1 MTVEAGGQMFGI
13 PMEAI
18 VETVRVRSAEIRPV
32 GQAQAFV
39 LRNRTVPLI
48 ELAQTLGHAAAPA
61 VSDATVVVASSGGQF
76 GGLKVDRLGERM
88 DVMLKAPDRLLAG
101 VPEIAGTTVLGDGSV
116 LLILDLQEVLR

>member
-1 MTVEAGGQMFGI
+1 
-13 PMEAI
+13 
-18 VETVRVRSAEIRPV
+18 
-32 GQAQAFV
+32 
-39 LRNRTVPLI
+39 
-48 ELAQTLGHAAAPA
+48 
-61 VSDATVVVASSGGQF
+61 VASSGGQF